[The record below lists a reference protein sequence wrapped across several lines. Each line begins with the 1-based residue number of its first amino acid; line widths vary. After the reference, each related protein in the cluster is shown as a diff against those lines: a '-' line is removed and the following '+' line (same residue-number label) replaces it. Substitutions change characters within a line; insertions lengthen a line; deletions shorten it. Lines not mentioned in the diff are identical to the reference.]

1 MKALF
6 FFVIG
11 VFAGAYAVH
20 EVDMR
25 WPAARDAGAARD
37 AIGERL
43 REWHLGTDDIR
54 GDLART
60 GQVVRARAGVAG
72 ARIDDI
78 RLAAVIKA
86 KFVLDRDLEARDI
99 AVAVADGSVTLTGTA
114 PSAAGIGRATAL
126 ALDTE
131 GVRNVTARLTVRTR

>member
-20 EVDMR
+20 VADTR
-25 WPAARDAGAARD
+25 WPAVREAGSARD

-60 GQVVRARAGVAG
+60 GQVVRAKAEIAGG
-72 ARIDDI
+72 RIGDL

-86 KFVLDRDLEARDI
+86 KFVLDRDLGAGEI

-114 PSAAGIGRATAL
+114 PSAEAIGRATAL

-131 GVRNVTARLTVRTR
+131 GVRSVTARLAVRPR